1 MIVMTVARILAVK
14 GRQVATVA
22 PEQTL
27 HEVSV
32 LLSTKGIGALV
43 VTDHDGR
50 VVGIISERDVVR
62 AVAQRGPQ
70 ALGDMVAQHMT
81 ERVVTAG
88 EGTTMD
94 ALMQTMTSGRFRHVP
109 IVEGGRL
116 RGLVSIGDVVSHR
129 LMEFE
134 AEQRALKD
142 YIAAC

>member
-1 MIVMTVARILAVK
+1 MTVARILAGK
-14 GRQVATVA
+14 GRHVATVA

-32 LLSTKGIGALV
+32 LLSTQGIGALV

-62 AVAQRGPQ
+62 ALAKRGPQ
-70 ALGDMVAQHMT
+70 ALGDMVEGHMT

-88 EGTTMD
+88 EGATIN
-94 ALMQTMTSGRFRHVP
+94 ALMQKMTSGRFRHVP

-116 RGLVSIGDVVSHR
+116 RGLISIGDVVNHR

-142 YIAAC
+142 YIATA

>member
-1 MIVMTVARILAVK
+1 MTVSRILAVK

-32 LLSTKGIGALV
+32 LLSTQGIGALV

-50 VVGIISERDVVR
+50 VTGIISERDVVR
-62 AVAQRGPQ
+62 AVAKRGPQ
-70 ALGDMVAQHMT
+70 ALGDLVALHMT
-81 ERVVTAG
+81 ERVVTAH
-88 EGTTMD
+88 ERTTID
-94 ALMQTMTSGRFRHVP
+94 ALMQKMTSGRFRHVP

-116 RGLVSIGDVVSHR
+116 QGLVSIGDVVHHR
-129 LMEFE
+129 LQEFE

-142 YIAAC
+142 YIATA

>member
-1 MIVMTVARILAVK
+1 MTVSRILAVK
-14 GRQVATVA
+14 GRLVATVA

-32 LLSTKGIGALV
+32 QLSTQNIGALV

-50 VVGIISERDVVR
+50 VAGMISERDIVR
-62 AVAQRGPQ
+62 AIAARGPQ
-70 ALGDMVAQHMT
+70 ALGDMVANHMT
-81 ERVVTAG
+81 ERVVTAH
-88 EGTTMD
+88 EGTTIN
-94 ALMQTMTSGRFRHVP
+94 ALMEKMTSGRFRHVP

-116 RGLVSIGDVVSHR
+116 KGLVSIGDVVNHR

-142 YIAAC
+142 YIATA

>member
-1 MIVMTVARILAVK
+1 MTVSRILAVK

-32 LLSTKGIGALV
+32 LLSTQGIGALV

-62 AVAQRGPQ
+62 ALAKRGPQ
-70 ALGDMVAQHMT
+70 ALGDMVESHMT

-88 EGTTMD
+88 EGATIN
-94 ALMQTMTSGRFRHVP
+94 ALMQKMTSGRFRHVP

-116 RGLVSIGDVVSHR
+116 RGLISIGDVVSHR

-142 YIAAC
+142 YIATA

>member
-1 MIVMTVARILAVK
+1 MTVARILAGK
-14 GRQVATVA
+14 GRHVATVA

-32 LLSTKGIGALV
+32 LLSTQGIGALV

-50 VVGIISERDVVR
+50 GVGIISERDVVR
-62 AVAQRGPQ
+62 ALTKRGPQ
-70 ALGDMVAQHMT
+70 ALGDMVEGHMT

-116 RGLVSIGDVVSHR
+116 RGLVSIGDVVNQR

-142 YIAAC
+142 YIAAG

>member
-1 MIVMTVARILAVK
+1 MTVSRILAVK
-14 GRQVATVA
+14 GRLVATVA

-32 LLSTKGIGALV
+32 QLSTQNIGALV

-50 VVGIISERDVVR
+50 VTGMISERDIVR
-62 AVAQRGPQ
+62 AIAARGPQ
-70 ALGDMVAQHMT
+70 ALGDMVANHMT
-81 ERVVTAG
+81 ERVVTAH
-88 EGTTMD
+88 EGTTIN
-94 ALMQTMTSGRFRHVP
+94 ALMEKMTSGRFRHVP

-116 RGLVSIGDVVSHR
+116 KGLVSIGDVVNHR

-142 YIAAC
+142 YIATA

>member
-1 MIVMTVARILAVK
+1 MTVSRILAVK

-50 VVGIISERDVVR
+50 VAGIISERDLVR
-62 AVAQRGPQ
+62 AVADRGPQ
-70 ALGDMVAQHMT
+70 ALGDMVALHMT
-81 ERVVTAG
+81 ERVVTAS
-88 EGTTMD
+88 EGTTIN
-94 ALMQTMTSGRFRHVP
+94 ALMHKMTSGRFRHVP

-116 RGLVSIGDVVSHR
+116 KGLVSIGDVVKR
-129 LMEFE
+129 KIEE
-134 AEQRALKD
+134 AEAEASALRE
-142 YIAAC
+142 YIAM

>member
-1 MIVMTVARILAVK
+1 MTVSRILAVK
-14 GRQVATVA
+14 GRHVATVA

-32 LLSTKGIGALV
+32 LLSTQGLGALV

-62 AVAQRGPQ
+62 ALAKRGPQ
-70 ALGDMVAQHMT
+70 ALGEMVESHMT
-81 ERVVTAG
+81 ERVVTAD
-88 EGTTMD
+88 EGTTIN
-94 ALMQTMTSGRFRHVP
+94 ALMQKMTSGRFRHVP

-116 RGLVSIGDVVSHR
+116 RGLVSIGDVVNHR

-142 YIAAC
+142 YIATA

>member
-1 MIVMTVARILAVK
+1 MIVMTVARILAGK
-14 GRQVATVA
+14 GRHVATVA

-32 LLSTKGIGALV
+32 LLSTQGIGALV

-62 AVAQRGPQ
+62 ALAKRGPQ
-70 ALGDMVAQHMT
+70 ALGDMVEGHMT

-88 EGTTMD
+88 EGATIN
-94 ALMQTMTSGRFRHVP
+94 ALMQKMTSGRFRHVP

-116 RGLVSIGDVVSHR
+116 RGLISIGDVVNHR

-142 YIAAC
+142 YIATA

>member
-1 MIVMTVARILAVK
+1 MTVARILAGK
-14 GRQVATVA
+14 GRHVATVA

-32 LLSTKGIGALV
+32 LLSTQGIGALV

-62 AVAQRGPQ
+62 ALAKRGPQ
-70 ALGDMVAQHMT
+70 ALGDMVEGHMT
-81 ERVVTAG
+81 ERVVTAD
-88 EGTTMD
+88 EGATIN
-94 ALMQTMTSGRFRHVP
+94 ALMQKMTSGRFRHVP

-116 RGLVSIGDVVSHR
+116 RGLISIGDVVNHR

-142 YIAAC
+142 YIATA